1 MENEHYLN
9 VHILQYLVLVRE
21 KIPTPLLHRQL
32 PILSLLAIYINVVF
46 LQFKTNCS
54 TDFQVF
60 GPEPPRARNG
70 RQVASRAD
78 IDRFSPSYTR
88 YFGSDDNV
96 RDFGPNSF
104 GPDLNRE
111 GSSKRKCG
119 ASSDCNYNCGGLAQC
134 YAEKGSR
141 VRTCY
146 RTFFYCGRICI
157 EESKTLFKSPTKMLG

>member
-1 MENEHYLN
+1 MSIFCN
-9 VHILQYLVLVRE
+9 YLVLVRE

-32 PILSLLAIYINVVF
+32 PILSLLPIYINVVC
-46 LQFKTNCS
+46 LQFKTDCP
-54 TDFQVF
+54 TYFQVF

-96 RDFGPNSF
+96 RDFGSNSF
-104 GPDLNRE
+104 GADLNRE

-141 VRTCY
+141 VRT
-146 RTFFYCGRICI
+146 
-157 EESKTLFKSPTKMLG
+157 